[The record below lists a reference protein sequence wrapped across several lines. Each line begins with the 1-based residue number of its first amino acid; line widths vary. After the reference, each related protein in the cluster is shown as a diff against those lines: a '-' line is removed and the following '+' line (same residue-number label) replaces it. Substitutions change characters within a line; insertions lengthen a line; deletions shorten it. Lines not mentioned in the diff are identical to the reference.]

1 MCTKKRDLDAPEA
14 EGLYPSESLH
24 CELVLSSYP
33 TVAAP
38 ARGTRALQVSPDNEV
53 QVTISSCFPA
63 LYKVA
68 RANARKD
75 PAVRVPFSPR
85 YNPVFKPN
93 MYRKEDSASHR
104 VLFKARRSCQRTFSR
119 HLGS

>member
-1 MCTKKRDLDAPEA
+1 MCAKKRDLDAPEA

-24 CELVLSSYP
+24 CERVLSSYP

-68 RANARKD
+68 RADSRKD
-75 PAVRVPFSPR
+75 PAVRVPFTLRHS
-85 YNPVFKPN
+85 PVFKPDI
-93 MYRKEDSASHR
+93 YVSEGR
-104 VLFKARRSCQRTFSR
+104 
-119 HLGS
+119 